1 MFMFLDNKPV
11 SSYRQPYVTT
21 ASTILA
27 SIFGLSLQVALGTA
41 FTQRLWSILRQS
53 AYKLRIIENLFTMRS
68 NPYLALRK
76 AVLRSA
82 PLLSLFTILL
92 WSLQIVTNFPPGA
105 LTVVTGTHETT
116 VLTQVMALNMS
127 NVGSNFSDLVDNA
140 IAMIW
145 PVLQYNESQYV
156 ETRILKRVYLT

>member
-27 SIFGLSLQVALGTA
+27 SIFGLSLQVALGIA
-41 FTQRLWSILRQS
+41 FTQRLWRILRQS
-53 AYKLRIIENLFTMRS
+53 AYKLRIIESLFTMRS
-68 NPYLALRK
+68 NPYLALRW
-76 AVLRSA
+76 AVLQSA
-82 PLLSLFTILL
+82 PLLSLFTIVL

-105 LTVVTGTHETT
+105 LTVVTRPHETT

-127 NVGSNFSDLVDNA
+127 NVGSDVFDLKDNA
-140 IAMIW
+140 LAIIRAE
-145 PVLQYNESQYV
+145 PSGSQYV
-156 ETRILKRVYLT
+156 ETRILKSAYLT